1 MKIYSGL
8 AVLALLVSTSPQAM
22 AASATAEE
30 ATRLVEALQT
40 YLGKEPGVVNV
51 TPAGETYDVKIDLAP
66 LIAKLAIPDLSAEVS
81 PFEMKLADQGGG
93 KWLVTQDSPLSFSAK
108 MPGKLDMAIKIG
120 ALKGSS
126 VFDQNLQ
133 AFISSTV
140 DVTDLS
146 ADETITSPEAGS
158 THVTYTTKSM
168 RYETTATASGTDSL
182 DSTARAT
189 VSGFIEKFSL
199 PPTPASPKPVDFNI
213 VIDKYSTDTSFK
225 GFKNKAFNNLIAWF
239 VAHPSKD
246 AMKSSQADLKSIMSA
261 SLPLFDS
268 ISGTGKLEYIVA
280 TTPIGP
286 VGLGNVGFAVD
297 MNGVVADGALHES
310 ITAEGL
316 TLPAGLVPA
325 WAVGLVPDKFA
336 LDFKVA
342 DFDLAAPAKILI
354 DNLDLANKDPIKPEL
369 QAQLLSAFLPKG
381 AVTLSM
387 GPSNITGK
395 LLDVGFEGVMTAGP
409 VGNPVGEATIKA
421 TGIDKVM
428 EAIKSAPPE
437 IGMQAVA
444 GLVAAKGMAKTEA
457 DGSLSWKIENTIS
470 GTVLING
477 IDVSKMGG
485 GG

>member
-1 MKIYSGL
+1 
-8 AVLALLVSTSPQAM
+8 
-22 AASATAEE
+22 
-30 ATRLVEALQT
+30 
-40 YLGKEPGVVNV
+40 
-51 TPAGETYDVKIDLAP
+51 
-66 LIAKLAIPDLSAEVS
+66 
-81 PFEMKLADQGGG
+81 
-93 KWLVTQDSPLSFSAK
+93 
-108 MPGKLDMAIKIG
+108 
-120 ALKGSS
+120 
-126 VFDQNLQ
+126 
-133 AFISSTV
+133 
-140 DVTDLS
+140 
-146 ADETITSPEAGS
+146 
-158 THVTYTTKSM
+158 
-168 RYETTATASGTDSL
+168 
-182 DSTARAT
+182 
-189 VSGFIEKFSL
+189 
-199 PPTPASPKPVDFNI
+199 
-213 VIDKYSTDTSFK
+213 
-225 GFKNKAFNNLIAWF
+225 
-239 VAHPSKD
+239 
-246 AMKSSQADLKSIMSA
+246 MSA